1 MTTLLELVGLSGT
14 SGLELIFGISALI
27 GGLLFLIWFVLMMVG
42 GAVADIGG
50 EIFGADIGLDTDLS
64 FKALTFQG
72 ISAFTMMFGLIGL
85 AIMRSTD
92 NTAYAIIGGTISGTA
107 SMWVIGKLF
116 EGFMMLQA
124 EGTVRIEESIGA
136 RGKVYLRIPKGGT
149 GQVQVTFQGQM
160 RTMDATS
167 EGGVKIDTGE
177 FIEVVDII
185 AGTLLVKRYS
195 SSSEVPKARDAEE
208 EEAEEAEEAESSEIV

>member
-50 EIFGADIGLDTDLS
+50 DVFGADIGLDTDLS

-92 NTAYAIIGGTISGTA
+92 NTAYAIIGGTISGGA

-124 EGTVRIEESIGA
+124 EGNIRIEESMGS
-136 RGKVYLRIPKGGT
+136 RGKVYLRIPEGGT
-149 GQVQVTFQGQM
+149 GQVQVTFQGQL

-167 EGGVKIDTGE
+167 LDGVKIDTGE
-177 FIEVVDII
+177 FIEVVEVI
-185 AGTLLVKRYS
+185 AGTLVVKEYS
-195 SSSEVPKARDAEE
+195 SVSEEPKSRDANED
-208 EEAEEAEEAESSEIV
+208 ESAAISE